1 MFKKVTDKIYS
12 LTTNMKP
19 VTKKKLVSSYIS
31 LFLSFVV
38 LITSTISWFTIVQTV
53 SVKSNVFT
61 MYSSSG
67 LRVNEGED
75 ISNHIYLDDIYLYE
89 SSSVDGRN
97 MFFPTKGTFSSNTS
111 SMIFREGTAG
121 DCNQTYIHKNFTLFG
136 DSTLTEIYL
145 KSYNITVD
153 GQIFNG
159 GTEITYDSSGKP
171 LAQVKK
177 QECPVRIAFISDSA
191 EDPIVIDPTAIVD
204 GHVKN
209 YNAVK
214 SVNNGVPSTERTNAT
229 SFSNH
234 YFSYEQPLFKL
245 FGTEPLEVTMVV
257 WLEGTGGNCDKYAG
271 KKISIDIELESNFT
285 DTEIIRFVDD
295 TLPDKDGLKPE
306 TNPDAFK
313 WINQK
318 GDCIVTMAYKVSN
331 DKTADPNDMVTKTV
345 VMKQRTATEWYAP
358 IPKGVK
364 ENISFYRYSLTDEV
378 IYNAWHTEKGINDE
392 LSDKASG
399 WLGQMGRQLQE
410 SREIQGS
417 EKNSVVYTAV
427 RGNGYGVTEN
437 ESQRLSPCIGFWD
450 YTGSSGGG
458 GGTVTPDDPDT
469 GDLVQIGIAVNF
481 SNKSWITANLSNK
494 IDTYNMYAIYNT
506 NGTEKALLIDTDTS
520 SYQRCEC
527 KNKIIEKNS
536 TLVRFELRSSSHTK
550 VLNFNGNVIF
560 NQNYNYTFNVNNDD
574 TVG

>member
-121 DCNQTYIHKNFTLFG
+121 DCNKTYIHKNFTLFG
-136 DSTLTEIYL
+136 DSAVTHIYV

-153 GQIFNG
+153 DQVFNG

-191 EDPIVIDPTAIVD
+191 EDPIVIDPTALVD

-214 SVNNGVPSTERTNAT
+214 SVNNGVPSTQLTDAS

-234 YFSYEQPLFKL
+234 YFSYEDPLFEL
-245 FGTEPLEVTMVV
+245 IGTEPLEVTMVV
-257 WLEGTGGNCDKYAG
+257 WLEGTGGNCDKYEG
-271 KKISIDIELESNFT
+271 KKISIDIELESNYSDT
-285 DTEIIRFVDD
+285 DVIYFIDD
-295 TLPDKDGLKPE
+295 TQPDNDGLKPE
-306 TNPDAFK
+306 TNPDAYK

-318 GDCIVTMAYKVSN
+318 GDCIVTMAYYDIN
-331 DKTADPNDMVTKTV
+331 DKMNKTV
-345 VMKQRTATEWYAP
+345 VMKAVSDTKWYAP
-358 IPKGVK
+358 IPKNVIK
-364 ENISFYRYSLTDEV
+364 NISFYRYSLTDEV
-378 IYNAWHTEKGINDE
+378 IYNAWYTEDDINDK
-392 LSDKASG
+392 LSDIASG

-417 EKNSVVYTAV
+417 ENNSVVYTAK

-458 GGTVTPDDPDT
+458 SSGGGGTST
-469 GDLVQIGIAVNF
+469 GD
-481 SNKSWITANLSNK
+481 ITINATLKDCTSSGWVYTNANAYDSLY
-494 IDTYNMYAIYNT
+494 IVFD
-506 NGTEKALLIDTDTS
+506 NGTDYKMTIIGSHYFSTTEIPVSSSAKIKGFEMRDSAGVTYKTFYLS
-520 SYQRCEC
+520 SYLPISNNYWYNFEIGS
-527 KNKIIEKNS
+527 ND
-536 TLVRFELRSSSHTK
+536 TLSQ
-550 VLNFNGNVIF
+550 I
-560 NQNYNYTFNVNNDD
+560 
-574 TVG
+574 